1 MVAQRK
7 GRHRVR
13 PLQGAKLTLCCYNMF
28 DRSNRG
34 VKMAPRI
41 KREEARRR
49 GRSPIWLTIYSDLM
63 TNLMLFF
70 LMLFGTSRMATDLQ
84 KTIHKSIQ
92 REFSREEDIFVKEE
106 GQAIK
111 DMLDYVEDRR
121 LRGFATVKVGEQRVK
136 IMLANP
142 VLFDL
147 GESELKPSA
156 IPVLRQVAGLLKDI
170 PNAVLVEGH
179 TDDKP
184 MVGEKFR
191 SNWELST
198 ARAFNVIRY
207 FIEEENISP
216 ERLSAV
222 GYGEYRPLY
231 PNDTEENRA
240 KNRRIEINII
250 RIP

>member
-1 MVAQRK
+1 MVLR
-7 GRHRVR
+7 
-13 PLQGAKLTLCCYNMF
+13 T
-28 DRSNRG
+28 
-34 VKMAPRI
+34 
-41 KREEARRR
+41 EEKEMRRR

-70 LMLFGTSRMATDLQ
+70 LMLFGTSRMAIDVQ
-84 KTIHKSIQ
+84 KTIYKTI
-92 REFSREEDIFVKEE
+92 RTEFSRKEVIFVKKEE
-106 GQAIK
+106 EAIK
-111 DMLDYVEDRR
+111 KMVDYVEEMR
-121 LRGFATVKVGEQRVK
+121 LRGFATIKVSEQRVK

-156 IPVLRQVAGLLKDI
+156 IPVLHQVAELLKDI

-179 TDDKP
+179 TDDRP
-184 MVGEKFR
+184 ITGGDFR
-191 SNWELST
+191 SNWELSA
-198 ARAFNVIRY
+198 ARAFGVIRY
-207 FIEEENISP
+207 FIEEENIPP

-222 GYGEYRPLY
+222 GYGEYRSLY

>member
-1 MVAQRK
+1 MDLRAERK
-7 GRHRVR
+7 E
-13 PLQGAKLTLCCYNMF
+13 M
-28 DRSNRG
+28 
-34 VKMAPRI
+34 
-41 KREEARRR
+41 RRR

-70 LMLFGTSRMATDLQ
+70 LMLFGTSRMATDVQ
-84 KTIHKSIQ
+84 KTIYKTI
-92 REFSREEDIFVKEE
+92 RTEFSREEDVFIKKEE
-106 GQAIK
+106 EAIK
-111 DMLDYVEDRR
+111 KMIGYVEERR
-121 LRGFATVKVGEQRVK
+121 LRGFATVKVSEQRVK

-147 GESELKPSA
+147 GESELKPFA
-156 IPVLRQVAGLLKDI
+156 IPVLQQIARLVKDI

-179 TDDKP
+179 TDDRP
-184 MVGEKFR
+184 ITGGKFR
-191 SNWELST
+191 SNWELSA
-198 ARAFNVIRY
+198 ARAFSVIRY
-207 FIEEENISP
+207 FIEEENIKP

-240 KNRRIEINII
+240 KNRRIEINIV

>member
-1 MVAQRK
+1 MDLKGEERTVRQRGK
-7 GRHRVR
+7 
-13 PLQGAKLTLCCYNMF
+13 
-28 DRSNRG
+28 
-34 VKMAPRI
+34 
-41 KREEARRR
+41 
-49 GRSPIWLTIYSDLM
+49 SPIWLTIYSDLM

-84 KTIHKSIQ
+84 KTIYKSI
-92 REFSREEDIFVKEE
+92 RAEFSRGEETFVKKEED
-106 GQAIK
+106 AIK
-111 DMLDYVEDRR
+111 KMLNYVEERR
-121 LRGFATVKVGEQRVK
+121 LSGFATVKVSEQRVK

-156 IPVLRQVAGLLKDI
+156 IAVLRQVARLLEDI

-179 TDDKP
+179 TDDRP
-184 MVGEKFR
+184 IIGDKFR

-198 ARAFNVIRY
+198 ARAFSVIRY
-207 FIEEENISP
+207 FIEEENIP
-216 ERLSAV
+216 PDRLSAV

-240 KNRRIEINII
+240 MNRRIEINIV

>member
-1 MVAQRK
+1 
-7 GRHRVR
+7 
-13 PLQGAKLTLCCYNMF
+13 
-28 DRSNRG
+28 
-34 VKMAPRI
+34 MALRTEIKEPRW
-41 KREEARRR
+41 R

-70 LMLFGTSRMATDLQ
+70 LMLFGTSRMAADLQ
-84 KTIHKSIQ
+84 KTIFKAI
-92 REFSREEDIFVKEE
+92 RTEFSREEQIFVKKEE
-106 GQAIK
+106 DAIRK
-111 DMLDYVEDRR
+111 MIEDVEERR
-121 LRGFATVKVGEQRVK
+121 LRGFATIKVGEQRVK

-156 IPVLRQVAGLLKDI
+156 IPVLQQLAGLLKDI

-179 TDDKP
+179 TDDRP
-184 MVGEKFR
+184 IVGGKFR
-191 SNWELST
+191 SNWELSS
-198 ARAFNVIRY
+198 ARAFSVIRY
-207 FIEEENISP
+207 FIEEENIKP

-222 GYGEYRPLY
+222 GYGEHRPLY

-240 KNRRIEINII
+240 KNRRIEINIV

>member
-1 MVAQRK
+1 MD
-7 GRHRVR
+7 
-13 PLQGAKLTLCCYNMF
+13 L
-28 DRSNRG
+28 
-34 VKMAPRI
+34 
-41 KREEARRR
+41 KREERTVRKR

-70 LMLFGTSRMATDLQ
+70 LMLFGTSRMATELQ
-84 KTIHKSIQ
+84 KTIYKSMRVQ
-92 REFSREEDIFVKEE
+92 FSREEEIFAKKEE
-106 GQAIK
+106 DAIK
-111 DMLDYVEDRR
+111 KMLSYVEERR
-121 LRGFATVKVGEQRVK
+121 LRGFATVKVSEQMVK

-142 VLFDL
+142 VLFGL

-156 IPVLRQVAGLLKDI
+156 IAVLRQVARLLEDI

-184 MVGEKFR
+184 IIGGKFR

-198 ARAFNVIRY
+198 ARAFSVIRY
-207 FIEEENISP
+207 FIEEENIP
-216 ERLSAV
+216 PDRLSAV

-240 KNRRIEINII
+240 MNRRIEINIV
-250 RIP
+250 RIQ

>member
-1 MVAQRK
+1 MALR
-7 GRHRVR
+7 
-13 PLQGAKLTLCCYNMF
+13 AKI
-28 DRSNRG
+28 G
-34 VKMAPRI
+34 KM
-41 KREEARRR
+41 RRR

-70 LMLFGTSRMATDLQ
+70 LMLFGTSRMAANVQ

-92 REFSREEDIFVKEE
+92 TEFSREEDIFVKKEE
-106 GQAIK
+106 KAIK
-111 DMLDYVEDRR
+111 DMIDYVETKR
-121 LRGFATVKVGEQRVK
+121 LSGFATVKVSEQRVR

-142 VLFDL
+142 VLFGL
-147 GESELKPSA
+147 GEGELKPSA
-156 IPVLRQVAGLLKDI
+156 IPVLHQVAVLLKDI

-179 TDDKP
+179 TDDRTIT
-184 MVGEKFR
+184 GGNFR
-191 SNWELST
+191 SNWELSA
-198 ARAFNVIRY
+198 ARAFSVIRY
-207 FIEEENISP
+207 FIEENNITP
-216 ERLSAV
+216 QRLSAV

>member
-1 MVAQRK
+1 MALRTK
-7 GRHRVR
+7 G
-13 PLQGAKLTLCCYNMF
+13 M
-28 DRSNRG
+28 
-34 VKMAPRI
+34 I
-41 KREEARRR
+41 RR

-70 LMLFGTSRMATDLQ
+70 LMLFGTSRMATDIQ
-84 KTIHKSIQ
+84 KTIYKSI
-92 REFSREEDIFVKEE
+92 RMEFVRKEE
-106 GQAIK
+106 ILVEKEEEAIK
-111 DMLDYVEDRR
+111 RMVDYVEERR
-121 LRGFATVKVGEQRVK
+121 LSGFATVKVSEQRVR
-136 IMLANP
+136 IMLADP

-147 GESELKPSA
+147 GESELRPSA
-156 IPVLRQVAGLLKDI
+156 IPVLHQVAGLLKDI

-184 MVGEKFR
+184 IVGGKFH
-191 SNWELST
+191 SNWELSA

-207 FIEEENISP
+207 FIEDENIQP

-231 PNDTEENRA
+231 PNDSEENRA
-240 KNRRIEINII
+240 KNRRIEINIV

>member
-1 MVAQRK
+1 MDIERERK
-7 GRHRVR
+7 
-13 PLQGAKLTLCCYNMF
+13 AM
-28 DRSNRG
+28 
-34 VKMAPRI
+34 
-41 KREEARRR
+41 RRR

-70 LMLFGTSRMATDLQ
+70 LMLFGTSRMATEVQ
-84 KTIHKSIQ
+84 KTIYKSIRAQ
-92 REFSREEDIFVKEE
+92 FSREEDIFEKEE
-106 GQAIK
+106 DAIK
-111 DMLDYVEDRR
+111 KMLTYVEERR
-121 LRGFATVKVGEQRVK
+121 LRGFATVKVSEQRVK
-136 IMLANP
+136 IMLADP

-156 IPVLRQVAGLLKDI
+156 IAILRQVAKLLEEI

-179 TDDKP
+179 TDDRP
-184 MVGEKFR
+184 VIGDKFR

-198 ARAFNVIRY
+198 ARAFSVIRY
-207 FIEEENISP
+207 FIEDENITP

-240 KNRRIEINII
+240 KNRRIEINIV
-250 RIP
+250 RIE

>member
-1 MVAQRK
+1 MDLR
-7 GRHRVR
+7 
-13 PLQGAKLTLCCYNMF
+13 T
-28 DRSNRG
+28 
-34 VKMAPRI
+34 
-41 KREEARRR
+41 EEKEMRRR

-70 LMLFGTSRMATDLQ
+70 LVLFGTSRMAAELQ
-84 KTIHKSIQ
+84 KTIYKSI
-92 REFSREEDIFVKEE
+92 RVEFSREEEIFVKKEE
-106 GQAIK
+106 DAIK
-111 DMLDYVEDRR
+111 KMLNYVEERR
-121 LRGFATVKVGEQRVK
+121 LRGFATVKVSEQRVK

-156 IPVLRQVAGLLKDI
+156 IAVLRQVARLLEDI

-179 TDDKP
+179 TDDRP
-184 MVGEKFR
+184 IIGGKFR

-198 ARAFNVIRY
+198 ARAFSVIRY
-207 FIEEENISP
+207 FIEEENITP

-240 KNRRIEINII
+240 KNRRIEINIV
-250 RIP
+250 RIQ

>member
-1 MVAQRK
+1 MVLR
-7 GRHRVR
+7 
-13 PLQGAKLTLCCYNMF
+13 AKEKEM
-28 DRSNRG
+28 G
-34 VKMAPRI
+34 
-41 KREEARRR
+41 RR

-70 LMLFGTSRMATDLQ
+70 LMLFGTSRMATDVQ
-84 KTIHKSIQ
+84 KTIYKTI
-92 REFSREEDIFVKEE
+92 RTEFSRKEVIFVKKEE
-106 GQAIK
+106 EAIK
-111 DMLDYVEDRR
+111 KMVDYVEERR
-121 LRGFATVKVGEQRVK
+121 LRGFATIKVSEQRVK

-156 IPVLRQVAGLLKDI
+156 IPVLHQVAELLKDI

-179 TDDKP
+179 TDDRQIT
-184 MVGEKFR
+184 GGDFR
-191 SNWELST
+191 SNWELSA
-198 ARAFNVIRY
+198 ARAFGVIRY
-207 FIEEENISP
+207 FIEEENIPP

-222 GYGEYRPLY
+222 GYGEYRSLY